1 MALIGEDDI
10 FPPSEITILLQCVFC
25 LKKQKPY
32 EYHAEHIRSHVW
44 DISHS
49 VQVRYSDCLTY
60 TYKTFMFHTQN
71 KIMKP
76 VRFLSLHLKSILPK
90 LETII
95 DIM

>member
-32 EYHAEHIRSHVW
+32 EYHAEHIRCHVW
-44 DISHS
+44 DISYS

-60 TYKTFMFHTQN
+60 TYKTYVSYTKQDNETCEISVPPFKVHST
-71 KIMKP
+71 KIGNNY
-76 VRFLSLHLKSILPK
+76 
-90 LETII
+90 
-95 DIM
+95 